1 MAEGKYVPCE
11 CARKLTTADAF
22 LGGVLEFPCQV
33 GAPNG
38 LDLSRSYFRV
48 GMSLYG
54 GPNAG
59 VAAAPAVREMVAFA
73 DNAFGN
79 LFDKAEVTVNN
90 QKLSSIN
97 QGLPQASALR
107 TRLGNSSAWLKSL
120 GSPEL
125 HEANF
130 PKRVNASASVE
141 LPGGNAPALRS
152 DNEMYKPVAAGAF
165 STATVSISALGV
177 VGGLGGTLFSTGMP
191 HLTSGAPT
199 GSSVQI
205 GDILVIRGV
214 NYPISV
220 APAALSEIAFTV
232 ANVPSAAV
240 G

>member
-1 MAEGKYVPCE
+1 MPCE

-54 GPNAG
+54 AHAAG
-59 VAAAPAVREMVAFA
+59 VATAPSVPQMVAFA
-73 DNAFGN
+73 DNAVGN

-90 QKLSSIN
+90 QRLSTIN

-130 PKRVNASASVE
+130 PKRVNASASNAANV
-141 LPGGNAPALRS
+141 GNSPNAAFCT
-152 DNEMYKPVAAGAF
+152 DNEMFKPVADGAF
-165 STATVSISALGV
+165 STATVSVNTFTVTVAPFLTTATYNAVGPAVNTTNSNAV
-177 VGGLGGTLFSTGMP
+177 VGL
-191 HLTSGAPT
+191 
-199 GSSVQI
+199 
-205 GDILVIRGV
+205 
-214 NYPISV
+214 
-220 APAALSEIAFTV
+220 
-232 ANVPSAAV
+232 AV
-240 G
+240 GATVSGLLGTRFSDRWI